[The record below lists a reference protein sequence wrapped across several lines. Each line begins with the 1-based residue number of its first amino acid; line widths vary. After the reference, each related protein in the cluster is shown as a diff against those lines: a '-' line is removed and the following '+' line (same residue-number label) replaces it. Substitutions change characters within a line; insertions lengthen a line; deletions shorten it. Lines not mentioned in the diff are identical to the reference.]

1 MITSFKELE
10 MRKSGVIYQSTF
22 EQIKKLYEV
31 DPEKAGELAISAIEL
46 ILCGQIS
53 SDDMIIDLM
62 LAPAKVIGERDKE
75 RYDNKVETAR
85 SKKIVEQKLDQIAEL
100 FKKGFKQKEIGE
112 RLGLTQ
118 QMISYRLGVIRTSY
132 PELLQNDSD
141 PAASTGTEAP
151 QGEDWRKEFSF

>member
-132 PELLQNDSD
+132 PELLQPDSA
-141 PAASTGTEAP
+141 PAASAGTEAP
-151 QGEDWRKEFSF
+151 